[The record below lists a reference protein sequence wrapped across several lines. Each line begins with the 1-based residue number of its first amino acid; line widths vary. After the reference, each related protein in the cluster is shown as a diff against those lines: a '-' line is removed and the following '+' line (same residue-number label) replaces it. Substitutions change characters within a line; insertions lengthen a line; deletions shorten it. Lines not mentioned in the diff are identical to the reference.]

1 MLPKDAKRS
10 RNHFQIKCT
19 FFTSKNNQG
28 SCFQMIL
35 RKVIKINY
43 NLLKVMN

>member
-1 MLPKDAKRS
+1 MQRDQGTTSHKVL
-10 RNHFQIKCT
+10 HTKCT
-19 FFTSKNNQG
+19 SFTSKKPS

-35 RKVIKINY
+35 RKVVKGNY